1 MIRQTKIAMTL
12 LAGAFV
18 SSSVLATELTN
29 VEFNTLP
36 GEQLEAVLTFDS
48 AAPAASGYLM
58 ESPARI
64 IVDLPDTD
72 NGVDQRRFNLSNAVA
87 TSAMLLSTEEKTRL
101 VFNLTGA
108 GQYEML
114 TRGNKVSVIIDK
126 PASVAARSTMTQQ
139 YAATSPT
146 ANEIDDFDFRR
157 GDRGEGNVIL
167 DLGSS
172 SANVDVKSQGSD
184 IVVTI
189 PNYNVPSRL
198 LNRMDVVDFAT
209 PVSVVSFEQKGNDA
223 RVTIS
228 TSDDFDM
235 SAYQANNEFV
245 VSVAPLTRQ
254 QRAEREA
261 EFAYQGETLSFNF
274 QNIEIRSLLQII
286 ADITELNLVASDSV
300 QGSITLR
307 LVNVP
312 WDQALDLVLKTKGLD
327 KRLIGN
333 VLMVA
338 PASEIAERE
347 RAELQNSIDL
357 EDLAPIYTEHFEVN
371 YADAAEINSLFQQM
385 NEDTTSG
392 LLSGR
397 GSVIVDERTNSIIMS
412 DTQSKLGEFRELLH
426 KLDIPVRQVSIEAR
440 IVLASTG
447 FSRDLGVRW
456 GYDYARDVG
465 GNDIGIGTGTV
476 DGVVD
481 IVNGNPISYGD
492 APGGLVVDLAATP
505 SAGTA
510 SSFAVG
516 LLSAGG
522 NFLTLELSAL
532 EAEGRGEVIS
542 QPKVIA
548 GNQQTAIIQ
557 SGSEIPYQQ
566 STSSGATAVQFKE
579 ATLKLEVTPQIT
591 PDNRIIMKLVINKD
605 SIGEIVAEVPT
616 IDVTQLETQVIAD
629 NGQTI
634 VLGGI
639 FEQAVVESEAKT
651 PILGDIPFIGH
662 LFKKTSRRNDKQ
674 ETLIFITPRIL
685 ESPLES
691 Q

>member
-12 LAGAFV
+12 FSGAFV

-254 QRAEREA
+254 QRA
-261 EFAYQGETLSFNF
+261 
-274 QNIEIRSLLQII
+274 
-286 ADITELNLVASDSV
+286 
-300 QGSITLR
+300 
-307 LVNVP
+307 
-312 WDQALDLVLKTKGLD
+312 
-327 KRLIGN
+327 
-333 VLMVA
+333 
-338 PASEIAERE
+338 
-347 RAELQNSIDL
+347 
-357 EDLAPIYTEHFEVN
+357 
-371 YADAAEINSLFQQM
+371 
-385 NEDTTSG
+385 
-392 LLSGR
+392 
-397 GSVIVDERTNSIIMS
+397 
-412 DTQSKLGEFRELLH
+412 
-426 KLDIPVRQVSIEAR
+426 
-440 IVLASTG
+440 
-447 FSRDLGVRW
+447 
-456 GYDYARDVG
+456 
-465 GNDIGIGTGTV
+465 
-476 DGVVD
+476 
-481 IVNGNPISYGD
+481 
-492 APGGLVVDLAATP
+492 
-505 SAGTA
+505 
-510 SSFAVG
+510 
-516 LLSAGG
+516 
-522 NFLTLELSAL
+522 
-532 EAEGRGEVIS
+532 
-542 QPKVIA
+542 
-548 GNQQTAIIQ
+548 
-557 SGSEIPYQQ
+557 
-566 STSSGATAVQFKE
+566 
-579 ATLKLEVTPQIT
+579 
-591 PDNRIIMKLVINKD
+591 
-605 SIGEIVAEVPT
+605 
-616 IDVTQLETQVIAD
+616 
-629 NGQTI
+629 
-634 VLGGI
+634 
-639 FEQAVVESEAKT
+639 
-651 PILGDIPFIGH
+651 
-662 LFKKTSRRNDKQ
+662 
-674 ETLIFITPRIL
+674 
-685 ESPLES
+685 
-691 Q
+691 

>member
-1 MIRQTKIAMTL
+1 MIRQTKIALTM
-12 LAGAFV
+12 LAGV
-18 SSSVLATELTN
+18 LTSTPLLATELTN

-36 GEQLEAVLTFDS
+36 GEQLEAVLTFDT
-48 AAPAASGYLM
+48 AAPTASGYLM

-72 NGVDQRRFNLSNAVA
+72 NGVDQRRFNLSGDVA
-87 TSAMLLSTEEKTRL
+87 TSAMLLSTDEKTRL
-101 VFNLTGA
+101 VLNLSGA

-126 PASVAARSTMTQQ
+126 PMLTESSQGMTQQ
-139 YAATSPT
+139 FADASTATKQL
-146 ANEIDDFDFRR
+146 DGFDFRR

-167 DLGSS
+167 DLGSA
-172 SANVDVKSQGSD
+172 SANVDVDTRGSD

-189 PNYNVPSRL
+189 PNYTVPARL

-209 PVSVVSFEQKGNDA
+209 PVSLVSFEQRGRDA
-223 RVTIS
+223 VVTIN

-235 SAYQANNEFV
+235 SAYQANEEFV
-245 VSVAPLTRQ
+245 LSVAPLTRE

-286 ADITELNLVASDSV
+286 ADITQLNLVASDSV
-300 QGSITLR
+300 QGDITLR

-338 PASEIAERE
+338 PAAEIAERE
-347 RAELQNSIDL
+347 RVELQNTIDL
-357 EDLAPIYTEHFEVN
+357 EQLAPLFTEHFEVN
-371 YADAAEINSLFQQM
+371 YADAADINALFQQM
-385 NEDTTSG
+385 NEEAESG

-412 DTQSKLGEFRELLH
+412 DTQAKLMEFRELLH

-456 GYDYARDVG
+456 GFDYVNSGSG
-465 GNDIGIGTGTV
+465 GDQSIGSGTV

-481 IVNGNPISYGD
+481 IVNGDPISYGD
-492 APGGLVVDLAATP
+492 APGGLVVDLAAAPANGNAT
-505 SAGTA
+505 
-510 SSFAVG
+510 SFAIG
-516 LLSAGG
+516 LLSGSN

-548 GNQQTAIIQ
+548 GNQQTAVIK

-566 STSSGATAVQFKE
+566 ATSSGATAVSFKD

-591 PDNRIIMKLVINKD
+591 PDNRIIMQLVINKD
-605 SIGEIVAEVPT
+605 AIGEIVAGVPT
-616 IDVTQLETQVIAD
+616 IDVTQLQTQVIAD

-651 PILGDIPFIGH
+651 PFLGDLPLIGH
-662 LFKKTSRRNDKQ
+662 LFKQTSRQNDKQ

-685 ESPLES
+685 ETPLES
-691 Q
+691 